1 VVLLLIYLIEIYI
14 ILYDILQLVPQ
25 LNNLIFS
32 YSIKKIPQNK
42 LTHTLQMQIPNRI
55 KDKQN
60 LTSHRYFF
68 DGKYILFLHEFI
80 VEVSHRWSNPNVN
93 NKKTFQLITSN
104 THTSHIFH
112 PTENFFLFFPNEII
126 WTTYKKAAQL
136 NQIFQL
142 KCSFTVSFSSFVYFL
157 RRVTQIHS
165 QSQYIQYP
173 IEVEPLRGV
182 LDP

>member
-1 VVLLLIYLIEIYI
+1 
-14 ILYDILQLVPQ
+14 
-25 LNNLIFS
+25 
-32 YSIKKIPQNK
+32 
-42 LTHTLQMQIPNRI
+42 MQIPNRI